1 MARLLGPTLADR
13 LGLAPDGRALIINCD
28 DLGMC
33 HAANAGCFEALRQG
47 VASSASLMVP
57 CPWAWHAAATYRG
70 EDLGVH
76 LTLNAEWQDY
86 RWSPLTAAPSL
97 RAEDGGFTAS
107 PMRIRRWAKPEEIL
121 VELRAQID
129 LALHWGIDVSH
140 LDSHMYTLQ
149 EDEGLFDL
157 YLELAVAYALPVRI
171 SGSVSAP
178 SGEFRARAAARG
190 VLAPDHLVALPHM
203 GSREPLIR
211 ALDALAPGVT
221 EFHAHPAIDTPELR
235 AIAPDWAQRV
245 DDYQL
250 LCRDLDFRRRVLG
263 EGIHVVGYR
272 ALREAMR
279 AG

>member
-1 MARLLGPTLADR
+1 MARMSRPNLADR
-13 LGLAPDGRALIINCD
+13 LGLGPDGRALIINCD

-33 HAANAGCFEALRQG
+33 HATNAGCYEALRQG

-57 CPWAWHAAATYRG
+57 CPWARHAATAYRG

-76 LTLNAEWQDY
+76 LTVNAEWRDY

-97 RAEDGGFTAS
+97 RAEDGGFTPS
-107 PMRIRRWAKPEEIL
+107 PMRVRLRAEAGEIL
-121 VELRAQID
+121 AELRAQID
-129 LALHWGIDVSH
+129 LALQWGIDVSH

-149 EDEGLFDL
+149 EDERLFDL
-157 YLELAVAYALPVRI
+157 YLELAVAYNLPIRI
-171 SGSVSAP
+171 SGSIDAP
-178 SGEFRARAAARG
+178 LGEFRARAAARG
-190 VLAPDHLVALPHM
+190 VLAPDHLVPLPRM
-203 GSREPLIR
+203 GSREPLLR

-250 LCRDLDFRRRVLG
+250 LCHDSDFQGRVAG
-263 EGIHVVGYR
+263 EGIQVMGYR
-272 ALREAMR
+272 ALRAAMR

>member
-1 MARLLGPTLADR
+1 MVRMLGPTLAER

-33 HAANAGCFEALRQG
+33 HAANVGCYEALRQG

-57 CPWAWHAAATYRG
+57 CPWARHAATAYRG

-76 LTLNAEWQDY
+76 LTVNAEWRDY
-86 RWSPLTAAPSL
+86 RWSPLTAARSL
-97 RAEDGGFTAS
+97 RAEDGGFNHS
-107 PMRIRRWAKPEEIL
+107 PTRIRLRAKAGEIL
-121 VELRAQID
+121 AELRAQIE
-129 LALHWGIDVSH
+129 LALRWGIDVSH

-149 EDEGLFDL
+149 EDGGLFDL
-157 YLELAVAYALPVRI
+157 YLELAVAYALPIRI
-171 SGSVSAP
+171 SGSIEATL
-178 SGEFRARAAARG
+178 GEFRARAAARG
-190 VLAPDHLVALPHM
+190 VLAPDHLVPLPHM
-203 GSREPLIR
+203 GSREPLTR

-250 LCRDLDFRRRVLG
+250 FCRDPDFRRRVLD
-263 EGIHVVGYR
+263 EGIQVMGYR
-272 ALREAMR
+272 ALREVMR